1 MGLTASAVGER
12 IALVWSLSQL
22 LRELDLTSLECSP
35 HMSDVLPMQMQARSI
50 YCHRRRCNS
59 AYRPAA
65 RELTAAASGSTSE
78 PARPTPRRVGCI
90 HCHRRRPC
98 MSSLQL
104 QVGRHQSQRDR
115 HRSCSQP
122 RRSLVLTFECPPH
135 MSDVLPM
142 QMQVR
147 SIYCHRRRCNS
158 AYRRAAAVSRTHR
171 RVGRRWLPC
180 TRDLRTYCHNAD
192 DASPLHS
199 LPPTQVR
206 GSCPPHVSS
215 LQPQVGRRQSQ
226 RDRRS
231 AA

>member
-1 MGLTASAVGER
+1 
-12 IALVWSLSQL
+12 
-22 LRELDLTSLECSP
+22 
-35 HMSDVLPMQMQARSI
+35 MQMQARPAAFTATDAGA
-50 YCHRRRCNS
+50 RQL
-59 AYRPAA
+59 PAA
-65 RELTAAASGSTSE
+65 RELTAAASGSMSE
-78 PARPTPRRVGCI
+78 PARPQRCVGRI
-90 HCHRRRPC
+90 HCHRRRPR

-104 QVGRHQSQRDR
+104 QVGRRQSQRDR

-192 DASPLHS
+192 AASPLHS
-199 LPPTQVR
+199 LPPTQMQLR
-206 GSCPPHVSS
+206 
-215 LQPQVGRRQSQ
+215 
-226 RDRRS
+226 
-231 AA
+231 

>member
-1 MGLTASAVGER
+1 
-12 IALVWSLSQL
+12 
-22 LRELDLTSLECSP
+22 
-35 HMSDVLPMQMQARSI
+35 MQGS
-50 YCHRRRCNS
+50 
-59 AYRPAA
+59 
-65 RELTAAASGSTSE
+65 ELTCRRSSTMASLASSLQLAASGSTSE
-78 PARPTPRRVGCI
+78 PARPTQRRVGCI
-90 HCHRRRPC
+90 HCHRRRPR

-104 QVGRHQSQRDR
+104 QVGRRQSQRDR

-180 TRDLRTYCHNAD
+180 TRDLRTYCQCRCKPA
-192 DASPLHS
+192 PLHS

>member
-1 MGLTASAVGER
+1 
-12 IALVWSLSQL
+12 
-22 LRELDLTSLECSP
+22 
-35 HMSDVLPMQMQARSI
+35 
-50 YCHRRRCNS
+50 
-59 AYRPAA
+59 
-65 RELTAAASGSTSE
+65 
-78 PARPTPRRVGCI
+78 
-90 HCHRRRPC
+90 

-147 SIYCHRRRCNS
+147 CIYCH
-158 AYRRAAAVSRTHR
+158 RRAAAVSRTHR

-180 TRDLRTYCHNAD
+180 TRDLRTYCQCRCKPAAFTTT
-192 DASPLHS
+192 DAGARQPPAAHELTAAASGSTSEPARPTQRRVGCIHCHRRRPRMSSLQLQVGRRQSQRDRHRSCSQPRRPTQRHVRRLPLRRVVRRWLPCTRDLRTYCQCRCKPAPLHS

-206 GSCPPHVSS
+206 GSC
-215 LQPQVGRRQSQ
+215 RRT
-226 RDRRS
+226 
-231 AA
+231 

>member
-1 MGLTASAVGER
+1 MRGRCPPHVSSLQLQVGR
-12 IALVWSLSQL
+12 CQSQ
-22 LRELDLTSLECSP
+22 RD
-35 HMSDVLPMQMQARSI
+35 RS
-50 YCHRRRCNS
+50 
-59 AYRPAA
+59 
-65 RELTAAASGSTSE
+65 
-78 PARPTPRRVGCI
+78 RRVGRSCA
-90 HCHRRRPC
+90 HARRRPR

-104 QVGRHQSQRDR
+104 QVGRRQSQRDR

-180 TRDLRTYCHNAD
+180 TRDLRTYCNNADAASPLHSLPPMQMQLRWLPCTRDLRTYCHNAD
-192 DASPLHS
+192 AASPLHS
-199 LPPTQVR
+199 LPPTQMQLR
-206 GSCPPHVSS
+206 
-215 LQPQVGRRQSQ
+215 
-226 RDRRS
+226 
-231 AA
+231 